1 MSTINRVLQLAKE
14 KGITQAFICEQLGLK
29 RTYLADVKNGKNKIS
44 DDRLIIIAAILNTT
58 PEYLKGET
66 DVKERK
72 LTAIT
77 GDELK
82 GWEQD
87 FMHDVRQLNRDN
99 LEMLWKMARTM
110 AAAEKNS
117 DSQEDA

>member
-1 MSTINRVLQLAKE
+1 MVDVNRIKE
-14 KGITQAFICEQLGLK
+14 RASEQGITLK
-29 RTYLADVKNGKNKIS
+29 YLASLFGLGRSYFQDVQKRNGDIP
-44 DDRLIIIAAILNTT
+44 DDRLLILAERLNTT

-117 DSQEDA
+117 DSQEDV

>member
-1 MSTINRVLQLAKE
+1 MCAINRTLELAKE
-14 KGITQAFICEQLGLK
+14 KGISQAFICGKLGLR
-29 RTYLADVKNGKNKIS
+29 RTYLSDVRVGKDS
-44 DDRLIIIAAILNTT
+44 LTDDRLTIIAAILNTT

-66 DVKERK
+66 DIKERK

-82 GWEQD
+82 GWEHD
-87 FMHDVRQLNRDN
+87 FMHDVRQLSSDN

>member
-1 MSTINRVLQLAKE
+1 MCAINRTLELAKE
-14 KGITQAFICEQLGLK
+14 KGISQAFICGKLGLR
-29 RTYLADVKNGKNKIS
+29 RTYLSDVRIGKDS
-44 DDRLIIIAAILNTT
+44 LTDDRLIIIAAILNTT

-117 DSQEDA
+117 DSQEDV

>member
-117 DSQEDA
+117 DSQEDV